1 MCIRDRGDY
10 YLFVDSDDTI
20 EPNALSELWHL
31 SLIHISRRGFTDAQ
45 MYLSIFYGWDNSF
58 KVPSYASAGADGY
71 FMNNYTYPKNDNNI
85 PDETASDADLI
96 NRARLSISV
105 SKFLKDYPDKPL
117 VVEFG
122 FHTLEYNGCL
132 LYTSRCV

>member
-1 MCIRDRGDY
+1 
-10 YLFVDSDDTI
+10 
-20 EPNALSELWHL
+20 
-31 SLIHISRRGFTDAQ
+31 

-58 KVPSYASAGADGY
+58 KIPSYASAGADGY
-71 FMNNYTYPKNDNNI
+71 FMNNYTYPKNDNSI

-105 SKFLKDYPDKPL
+105 SKFLRDYPDKPL

-122 FHTLEYNGCL
+122 FHTLEDVYKRQGAVSVVMMAVPIL
-132 LYTSRCV
+132 TFILSQSQVIETMSTSGMKE